1 VIHSKQWMGINMEYE
16 VRVEGLDFSYE
27 NNYILKNINLSI
39 KEGSFVSIVGPNGSG
54 KSTFLKNLSRYLKP
68 QKGIVML
75 GNDDITKL
83 SQKEISKRLSVVPQN
98 ILVEFDYKVKDI
110 VLMGRHP
117 YVKRLKGETPEDIKI
132 AERAMKYTNIMEFS
146 NRNFNELSGGEKQRV
161 ILAQALAQQPKVLLM
176 DEPISHLDLQ
186 YQVEILDLVKKMTL
200 EEGLTSIAVLHDLNM
215 ASAYSDYIVMLKGG
229 EVFCKG
235 EPAEV
240 LTIENIARVFNTNVS
255 ISINPATGK
264 TYIYPISTI
273 PKKKRDFAVHI
284 ICGGGTGVKLIQELA
299 AAGFTISTGVL
310 NIGDSD
316 WTISKEYELDVA
328 EETPFMAIS
337 QEAYDKNLE
346 LALSA
351 NVLVLLPVYFSK
363 ANIRNLKM
371 LIEDRLK
378 DKTIYIVENGSF
390 EQRDYTNGEALSIY
404 NKLIDRPNVIQI
416 KEEQLKEILIKA
428 DENHDK

>member
-1 VIHSKQWMGINMEYE
+1 MGINMEYE

>member
-1 VIHSKQWMGINMEYE
+1 MEYE

>member
-1 VIHSKQWMGINMEYE
+1 MEYE

-229 EVFCKG
+229 EVFFKG